1 MLCSFVAQLNAETSL
16 KLLAIIKPKLLKF
29 KFDGRWS
36 KIRYAYLV
44 CTMIIAVECTLIL
57 LHGCFSMSSS
67 KSASHV
73 VVAWKKKGEEAFE
86 NELVEAISVKKLIFK
101 GSAQVG
107 TEVSMQYKNDLWT
120 GKILSVHVKF
130 SIILY
135 DRKISNTRKPVT
147 RHNSYYDL

>member
-1 MLCSFVAQLNAETSL
+1 
-16 KLLAIIKPKLLKF
+16 
-29 KFDGRWS
+29 
-36 KIRYAYLV
+36 
-44 CTMIIAVECTLIL
+44 VEYTLIL

-86 NELVEAISVKKLIFK
+86 NELEEAISVKKLIFK

-120 GKILSVHVKF
+120 GKILSVHGKF
-130 SIILY
+130 SIISY
-135 DRKISNTRKPVT
+135 DCKNSNTRKPVT
-147 RHNSYYDL
+147 RHNSYYDW

>member
-1 MLCSFVAQLNAETSL
+1 MVV
-16 KLLAIIKPKLLKF
+16 I
-29 KFDGRWS
+29 
-36 KIRYAYLV
+36 
-44 CTMIIAVECTLIL
+44 VECTLIL

-101 GSAQVG
+101 GSAQVR

-120 GKILSVHVKF
+120 GEILSVHGKF
-130 SIILY
+130 IAISYDYKTQILGNRLLGTILIMTY
-135 DRKISNTRKPVT
+135 RF
-147 RHNSYYDL
+147 